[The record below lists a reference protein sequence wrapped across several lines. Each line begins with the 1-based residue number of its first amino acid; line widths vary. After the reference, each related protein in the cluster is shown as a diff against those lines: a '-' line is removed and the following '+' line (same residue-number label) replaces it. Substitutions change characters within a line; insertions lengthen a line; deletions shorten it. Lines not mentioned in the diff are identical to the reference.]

1 MTFMAIGKYVFLR
14 IIECYMLTMEN
25 CQMLLEG
32 SNDVVDWMLPQFQ
45 PIKDTSIY
53 FTINKM
59 IQVFVGN
66 VDGFKSSDAVGTSIY
81 HGSMDDMFINPAL
94 NVLSAITYGDCNF
107 RGKNHIMIHLKI
119 FNHCMYWVR

>member
-59 IQVFVGN
+59 IQGCVGK
-66 VDGFKSSDAVGTSIY
+66 VEGVKMSDASGTSICC
-81 HGSMDDMFINPAL
+81 GSSDDMVINPNL
-94 NVLSAITYGDCNF
+94 NILSAITHGEWNF
-107 RGKNHIMIHLKI
+107 RGENRILIYL
-119 FNHCMYWVR
+119 